1 LCRWL
6 KDAGVDLIDCS
17 SGGNSVA
24 QTLKPF
30 PGYQVDFAARIRNE
44 ANILTGAVGL
54 ITQVQQ
60 AEDVLANE
68 EADVVL
74 LGRELL
80 RNPYWPVHARAELDG
95 EPNWPDQYA
104 RVREIPQSAAP
115 GR

>member
-1 LCRWL
+1 MAQQL
-6 KDAGVDLIDCS
+6 K
-17 SGGNSVA
+17 
-24 QTLKPF
+24 TF

-44 ANILTGAVGL
+44 ADIMTGAVGL
-54 ITQVQQ
+54 ITQAQQ
-60 AEDVLANE
+60 AEEVLANE

-95 EPNWPDQYA
+95 EPTWPDQYA
-104 RVREIPQSAAP
+104 RVREIPRPAT